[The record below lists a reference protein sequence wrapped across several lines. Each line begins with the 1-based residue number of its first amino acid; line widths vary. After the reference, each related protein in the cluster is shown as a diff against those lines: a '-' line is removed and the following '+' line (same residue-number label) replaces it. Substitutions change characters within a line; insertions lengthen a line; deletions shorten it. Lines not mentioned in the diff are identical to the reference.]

1 MKKFKID
8 AKNKILQNRLERD
21 GGEAAEMEYD
31 QGSVLKRELH
41 KMGF

>member
-8 AKNKILQNRLERD
+8 AKNKIWRTVLERD
-21 GGEAAEMEYD
+21 GGEAPEMEYD
-31 QGSVLKRELH
+31 QGSVLERELH

>member
-1 MKKFKID
+1 MPKI
-8 AKNKILQNRLERD
+8 IYGGTVSREM
-21 GGEAAEMEYD
+21 GGEGPDMEYD